1 MLDVLCGDEIKPYR
15 NIEDLDLSGRSF
27 TIEKIIDIC
36 KKFPNIKS
44 LSLDNCMYVRDSDSF
59 FPDLFEKCPNLKNL
73 SLKDTGHV
81 ETSRKFIGLN
91 ERILRTIPL
100 EVLKKA
106 KLDKRTTG
114 IRDSI
119 ISETKKTRPSSP

>member
-1 MLDVLCGDEIKPYR
+1 
-15 NIEDLDLSGRSF
+15 
-27 TIEKIIDIC
+27 
-36 KKFPNIKS
+36 
-44 LSLDNCMYVRDSDSF
+44 MYVRDSDSF